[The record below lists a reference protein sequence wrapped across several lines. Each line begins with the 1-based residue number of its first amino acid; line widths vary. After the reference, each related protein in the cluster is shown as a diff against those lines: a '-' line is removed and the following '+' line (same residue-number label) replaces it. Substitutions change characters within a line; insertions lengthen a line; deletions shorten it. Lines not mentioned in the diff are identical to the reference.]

1 MIDNELY
8 LNWKL
13 ASDLFHCSRSTFNR
27 RVDEIEE
34 WIRKGRYPKDS
45 IIHDSSRLVA
55 RTVYTDYLSNRKALA
70 DRMVSKHVKPFES
83 SNYEQAVSNLSVLEY
98 LGRRGYGRRETTD
111 IGCTCGSA
119 EQDQ

>member
-1 MIDNELY
+1 MMSNEIY

-13 ASDLFHCSRSTFNR
+13 AADMFHCSRSTFNR

-45 IIHDSSRLVA
+45 VIHDNSRLVA
-55 RTVYTDYLSNRKALA
+55 RTVYTDYLDNRKALA

-83 SNYEQAVSNLSVLEY
+83 SDYEQAVNNLTVIQYME
-98 LGRRGYGRRETTD
+98 RRLADAGKQTGYSG
-111 IGCTCGSA
+111 
-119 EQDQ
+119 